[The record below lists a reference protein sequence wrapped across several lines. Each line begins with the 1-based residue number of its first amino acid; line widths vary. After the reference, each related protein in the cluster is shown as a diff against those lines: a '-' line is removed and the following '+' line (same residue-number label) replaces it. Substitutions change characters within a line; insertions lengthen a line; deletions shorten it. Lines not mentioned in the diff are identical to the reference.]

1 MVVERESSNRKLFGA
16 RTAAMFLCV
25 LLVLSML
32 PITSASTDAASAGE
46 QRVTISPDKMPESAT
61 YIQVNNFKFDP
72 LVEGPSIPDSLS
84 YDQLNPNV
92 QTYYIVQFK
101 GPITAQMKSDLTSTG
116 VTILQYV
123 NTNAFIVR
131 ADWATI
137 EKAKALPSVRWAG
150 VFEPAY
156 KLSPRLSDDYD
167 EMVSLAKERDMNG
180 LLAAGGMESV
190 SRPIKSHVPST
201 PYGALGS
208 YSIAPNANVRPNP
221 ADTVQAADESRIA
234 VLITTFEKSH
244 VDAVAEVVSL
254 LGGTDILTSYDS
266 WGMIKAEVD
275 KGALAQISHIPDV
288 MWIDRDT
295 DAYFFNDIA
304 RWVIQSGDGDD
315 FATPIHDQG
324 IWGTGQTVTL
334 ADTGLDY
341 DHNAFYDPANSTPGP
356 NHRKVTD
363 YYTPPGG
370 QGDNQDEDIN
380 HGSHTSGTVAGD
392 DGTWHVYDGTPT
404 GSNGAAGP
412 HDGQAFDAFIQM
424 QDLSIDG
431 YSVGIPSDLHDLFQ
445 PAADRDSWIHSNSW
459 GSWGNDYITEA
470 AQTDDFL
477 WNNQEFL
484 VLFAAGNAG
493 SSLESISPFATAKN
507 VIAVGATFNE
517 LNREDV
523 AGFSSRGPCAD
534 GRIKP
539 DVMAPGV
546 DIWSVHGMDPGPTTN
561 QYWRLSG
568 TSMATPTAAGAAALV
583 RQYYM
588 DGFYPT
594 GTKNAGFAFTP
605 TAALIKATL
614 VNGAAEMTGMGAYE
628 NGEYWYPNDNQGW
641 GRILLDDAMYFQG
654 DDRGLVIDDNRG
666 GIGTGDS
673 AAYSLAIGDAALPI
687 EITLVWT
694 DYPGVPFTSPALVN
708 DLDLVV
714 TAPDGTVYRGNA
726 YQGYNPGESVPDAS
740 VADRANNVESVLVIT
755 NVQTGIWKVEVVGYN
770 TPYGPQ
776 PYAIVMTGGVAT
788 SRGVIAMDEEFYRSD
803 AVVALTVVDRDLDVD
818 NGSVDI
824 ANANMSSDTE
834 PVPEEIVL
842 TETGLST
849 GVFKAFVSLQNSP
862 TAVPGDG
869 ILQVQNGDM
878 ITAAYFDADDGMGGS
893 NFSYDYAWVDDSPPV
908 ISNVNVTN
916 LRFSRATIVWTTDEP
931 SDSTV
936 YYGISAPPMGSVS
949 NPYLVTSHSISL
961 TGLLENT
968 TYCFAVQSTDD
979 PGNTALDDN
988 GTVYYWFET
997 PPKPPIAPPN
1007 EDWPTFHNN
1016 EVRQG
1021 VSPCRLSLPLEM
1033 VWSSGPN
1040 YGSMYSGSLYA
1051 DGILFSQTADG
1062 IIRAMDAFTG
1072 ALIWARALADQG
1084 VYVGT
1089 PTVANGMVYG
1099 IFTSMNDSRVYA
1111 LDEFTGET
1119 IWSVGQET
1127 GMRFNELIFMAAADG
1142 LVFGSAWSGEVF
1154 ALDAFTGGVVWS
1166 YQAGSPPF
1174 GGPTIADGTLYQGTE
1189 DGRMLALDEFSGGFV
1204 WEQFVDG
1211 TVWTSPLY
1219 AQNCLYFGTYGGTM
1233 YCLDAASGAVIWSQ
1247 PSLGIMDS
1255 STPAFDGLAI
1265 YFGTESGYFFSLD
1278 ATDGS
1283 ILWATPAMSSI
1294 YGSVAYANGYVF
1306 GTSWAPYL
1314 YVMDAMTGAV
1324 VEQDYVNPAGFI
1336 TSPAIADG
1344 WVWLHGIDGVVYAL
1358 RGQLPVALLVSPSV
1372 QSRDV
1377 LPSSVV
1383 DYELNV
1389 TNLGTSGP
1397 DTFDATV
1404 VSGPFGWSVELM
1416 EPDGVTPLNDTD
1428 GDFLPDTGSLS
1439 TGSSKIVIVRV
1450 SVPGSVTSGDI
1461 ETTVV
1466 TFTSSNDANV
1476 SRSAMATSIV
1486 PLPGVS
1492 IGPGRYFAANPGDV
1506 VTATMTVKNMGAFP
1520 DTIDIIALSDDGW
1533 AVTLFK
1539 ADGTSPLTD
1548 TDGDLVPDT
1557 GLLPGLGQTDINIQ
1571 VEVPL
1576 GAPMG
1581 AVDRTHVTGTSSNA
1595 SVSDSA
1601 VIVVELTLPP
1611 NEEWPTFQNS
1621 ESRRGISPSTFSPP
1635 LEMQWVAGQFGGAWN
1650 SAPVMA
1656 GGMLFTATMDGYMR
1670 ALDPETG
1677 NVIWQTSVGWPGNPV
1692 ALPTYYEG
1700 VVYGIFYNMSYRVY
1714 ALDAATGAKLWDSY
1728 SSGIFFNPRAAL
1740 NAADGMVFAGQDGG
1754 DWVALDA
1761 ETGAIVWTYPTYVQ
1775 TWGGMA
1781 VGPGMVFG
1789 GDAWG
1794 CNLYALDEFT
1804 GELVWSTRLLSDISS
1819 CPMYAQGK
1827 VFVATNGGLVYALDA
1842 ATGGVVWQANVP
1854 GWIWM
1859 TTPTYGGVAIYLGTE
1874 LGVYF
1879 ALDTADGSVIW
1890 ETPVGGTIA
1899 SSAAL
1904 VNGYLYGT
1912 SYSGELYTLDADTG
1926 QVIDMDYLYTASTCS
1941 LAVSGPWLWA
1951 MDDSGYVYGFLGE
1964 LPVGLMLS
1972 PLSQGNETL
1981 PGTTVTYA
1989 LAVKN
1994 IGTLGNDTFDATI
2007 IPGVNGWSVSL
2018 YESDGVTQ
2026 LPDTD
2031 SDGVPDTGS
2040 LPTGM
2045 DCTVVVSVDVPSDAV
2060 GGSIEL
2066 SKVRFTSSTDTGIF
2080 KDASFITEVPPPE
2093 VRIGPSQ
2100 YAYVSPGTVT
2110 TFSLTV
2116 ANDGG
2121 LDDVIDFNVTS
2132 SQGWPVLVLREDG
2145 ITPLNDTDGDGL
2157 VDTGPVPG
2165 LSEVRIKVDVAVP
2178 VDAPF
2183 GRVCK
2188 VTVLALS
2195 SLSTNAT
2202 DIALLRLEA
2211 SGPPSKDWPTFQHDN
2226 RRSGIA
2232 PENFSLPL
2240 ASSWSY
2246 VGYGGSSSYLSPV
2259 VSEGIVYYTND
2270 AGRIMAVDTCSGEE
2284 IWAIVL
2290 GPNWPMSTPAVAD
2303 GIVYVSAASGN
2314 MSLCMHALDALT
2326 GSELWSYTTQSGGM
2340 CGTPAVAGGLVF
2352 FANWQEIFALDAYTG
2367 VLAWSSTIVPGIY
2380 FGPSIIEGMVVACGQ
2395 SGAVAAL
2402 DFDGNVVWSMNLAD
2416 TLYAAPSGAD
2426 GMVFI
2431 QGYMTGNLYA
2441 LDSRTGSVLW
2451 TAGVGSFDAPTS
2463 PVVYG
2468 GMVYIPFTWGIRAF
2482 DEYTG
2487 SWQWD
2492 SWLNGPIC
2500 AAISISNGTL
2510 IVGSG
2515 SGYLYMID
2523 ADTGSQL
2530 GMLNTY
2536 VGIYS
2541 SCAIAHGYLYVSTSN
2556 GQLQAFTFEGAGV
2569 AISIEV
2575 VPAASTVSVGDF
2587 ERFDALAKDIYGN
2600 PVPLAHLD
2608 WQILS
2613 GPGTIV
2619 PLSEHGR
2626 TALFLAGTQSGHTTV
2641 RVFAGG
2647 LHTDV
2652 PIEVVPGE
2660 AQTIVIAPTEAEVP
2674 ANSSLQF
2681 TATVFDAF
2689 GNEIVG
2695 ATPSWSS
2702 SIGSIDSNG
2711 LFSAGIVAGTGM
2723 VTASF
2728 GSASAEA
2735 VVVVEPGPLSSV
2747 VISPDSVSLV
2757 VGGLANLGVAGYDEF
2772 GNEIAGL
2779 AFNWSSTIGSVSPV
2793 GDTSLATFLA
2803 GTMAGSGTI
2812 AVECLGVSDEIPV
2825 TVVPGSVSYVEI
2837 APSSSSVQV
2846 GGTVQ
2851 FGASCY
2857 DVYGNEVT
2865 GATVSY
2871 SVVGGIGTVTSG
2883 GLFTAGTVAGSGKV
2897 VVTSGGHSAEASVT
2911 VMPGALH
2918 HITVIPGTVSTSVGS
2933 MSTLAAAGYDQY
2945 NNSISGLTYSWSS
2958 TIGSVSPMADTSQAV
2973 LQAGTV
2979 AGSGSITVSSGG
2991 VSANVP
2997 VQIAA
3002 GALARL
3008 TVSPASASVVVEGT
3022 QQFVAGCY
3030 DMYGNALTGVTV
3042 TYQAQGG
3049 IGTVSSGGLLTAGTS
3064 AGSGKVTASAGGL
3077 VAEASVTVVPGA
3089 LHHITVLPGTVST
3102 TAGGVLALSA
3112 TGYDLHGNA
3121 ISGLTYSWSATIG
3134 SLSPLAGT
3142 SQAVFQVGTASGSG
3156 TVTASVGA
3164 VSANVPVQVAA
3175 GSLARVTIS
3184 PTTVSL
3190 TVQATQQFVV
3200 ACYDAY
3206 GNALSGVTISY
3217 QVQGGIGTVS
3227 SSGMFTAGTASGS
3240 GKVVA
3245 SAGGL
3250 VVESSVAVTPG
3261 ALHHIA
3267 VSPSPISVSVGGVV
3281 TINAVGR
3288 DQFGNDV
3295 PNVQL
3300 IWTASIGNVSA
3311 SGDGSS
3317 AVYQAGT
3324 GVGRGIVT
3332 VRQGS
3337 ISTTLDIEVTVGAL
3351 AKLIIEPAAVV
3362 VQEGSTAALAV
3373 TGYDVYGNMI
3383 PDLTYS
3389 WSIATPGTGAMQ
3401 GTITSSEDTL
3411 TATFSAEGA
3420 GEGDIVV
3427 TVGSVTAAVHVTVT
3441 AKTSTLV
3448 NLGAPLAIA
3457 ALALAV
3463 IALVLLA
3470 MMLRRKSPAT

>member
-1 MVVERESSNRKLFGA
+1 MASNGEDSHSESAWA
-16 RTAAMFLCV
+16 RIVALVICV
-25 LLVLSML
+25 LMVLSAAPFM
-32 PITSASTDAASAGE
+32 IAFSASAGNE
-46 QRVTISPDKMPESAT
+46 SQGPTVMPVTAPEFMN
-61 YIQVNNFKFDP
+61 YIHVNNFRFDP
-72 LVEGPSIPDSLS
+72 LVKMPEIPDSLS
-84 YDQLNPNV
+84 FGSISALEQA
-92 QTYYIVQFK
+92 YYIVQLK
-101 GPITAQMKSDLTSTG
+101 GPITQDMKAALSATGVSVLQYINYNAFVVKSDGTS
-116 VTILQYV
+116 I
-123 NTNAFIVR
+123 
-131 ADWATI
+131 
-137 EKAKALPSVRWAG
+137 AKAESLWCTRWVG

-156 KLSPRLSDDYD
+156 KISPRLSSDFDKLLETIEASSGTSSSSAQVTYISGGLSNAAVEQSARYD
-167 EMVSLAKERDMNG
+167 VSSLTEKSSARTTATLSAG
-180 LLAAGGMESV
+180 LS
-190 SRPIKSHVPST
+190 S
-201 PYGALGS
+201 
-208 YSIAPNANVRPNP
+208 ANVNRVDSSLGGASPTTI
-221 ADTVQAADESRIA
+221 TVE
-234 VLITTFEKSH
+234 VLTFEKSR
-244 VDAVAEVVSL
+244 VLEVADALSQLGAKGIVYSTAGDGKLRATIDRGAEQ
-254 LGGTDILTSYDS
+254 
-266 WGMIKAEVD
+266 
-275 KGALAQISHIPDV
+275 ALAHEMGV
-288 MWIDRDT
+288 MWIDRYVQPT
-295 DAYFFNDIA
+295 VFNDIA
-304 RWVIQSGDGDD
+304 RWVVQSNDD
-315 FATPIHDQG
+315 IGYSTPVHDNG
-324 IWGTGQTVTL
+324 IWGTGQTVTIG
-334 ADTGLDY
+334 DTGLDY
-341 DHNAFYDPANSTPGP
+341 DHDAFEDPANNTPGP

-363 YYTPPGG
+363 YYVPSDAGG
-370 QGDNQDEDIN
+370 DYSDEDIN
-380 HGSHTSGTVAGD
+380 HGTHVSGTVAGD
-392 DGTWHVYDGTPT
+392 DGTWHVYDGDPFGSSGPT
-404 GSNGAAGP
+404 GP
-412 HDGQAFDAFIQM
+412 HDGQAFDAKIQM
-424 QDLSIDG
+424 QDLSPDG
-431 YSVGIPSDLHDLFQ
+431 YYVYPPTNIADMYSE
-445 PAADRDSWIHSNSW
+445 AASRGSYIHTNSW
-459 GSWGNDYITEA
+459 GSSGAAYIPEA
-470 AQTDDFL
+470 ADTDQFIWD
-477 WNNQEFL
+477 NQEFL
-484 VLFAAGNAG
+484 VLYAAANPG
-493 SSLESISPFATAKN
+493 SGSGWINPYSTAKN
-507 VIAVGATFNE
+507 VISVGAT
-517 LNREDV
+517 LNGAMRDDM
-523 AGFSSRGPCAD
+523 ASFSGRGPASD

-539 DVMAPGV
+539 DVTAPGV
-546 DIWSVHGMDPGPTTN
+546 DIWSARGGDPYNDYDT
-561 QYWRLSG
+561 YWQLSG
-568 TSMATPTAAGAAALV
+568 TSMATPCVAGCAALV
-583 RQYYM
+583 RQYFM

-594 GTKNAGFAFTP
+594 GSSVPVNGFTP
-605 TAALIKATL
+605 SAALIKAVL
-614 VNGAAEMTGMGAYE
+614 INGADEMTGTGAYE
-628 NGEYWYPNDNQGW
+628 NGEYFYPNDSQGW
-641 GRILLDDAMYFQG
+641 GRIDLDNALYFSG
-654 DDRGLVIDDNRG
+654 DSRGLVAVDDRSGLN
-666 GIGTGDS
+666 TG
-673 AAYSLAIGDAALPI
+673 ATVTYQLAIGSGDQPV
-687 EITLVWT
+687 EITLVWS
-694 DYPGVPFTSPALVN
+694 DYPGVAMSDPNLVN
-708 DLDLVV
+708 DLDLTVY
-714 TAPDGTVYRGNA
+714 APDGTIYRGNM
-726 YQGYNPGESVPDAS
+726 YTGYSPGESEPNPAS
-740 VADRANNVESVLVIT
+740 NDRLNNVEGVLAISGA
-755 NVQTGIWKVEVVGYN
+755 QPGIWTVSVSGYN
-770 TPYGPQ
+770 VPMGPQ
-776 PYAIVMTGGVAT
+776 PFALIMTGAIAT
-788 SRGVIAMDEEFYRSD
+788 QKGTIQMDSATYQSS
-803 AVVALTVVDRDLDVD
+803 AYVNITVVDTGLDL
-818 NGSVDI
+818 NP
-824 ANANMSSDTE
+824 NATDTATVEMSSSTE
-834 PVPEEIVL
+834 TTPEIVIL
-842 TETGLST
+842 TETAKSSSVFRGWIQLDNSATPVSDGL
-849 GVFKAFVSLQNSP
+849 
-862 TAVPGDG
+862 
-869 ILQVQNGDM
+869 LQVQNGDL
-878 ITAAYFDADDGMGGS
+878 ITAAYYDANDSLGGS
-893 NFSYDYAWVDDSPPV
+893 GYVYDYAVVDDSPPIIYGV
-908 ISNVNVTN
+908 QITNV
-916 LRFSRATIVWTTDEP
+916 RFSRATVEWRTDEP
-931 SDSTV
+931 ADSVV
-936 YYGISAPPMGSVS
+936 YLGTTPPPMSTAW
-949 NPYLVTSHSISL
+949 NARLVYNHTISL
-961 TGLLENT
+961 TGLAENT
-968 TYCFAVQSTDD
+968 TYCVAVQSTDEA
-979 PGNTALDDN
+979 GNSAYDDN
-988 GTVYYWFET
+988 GTSYYWFTT
-997 PPKPPIAPPN
+997 PVRPPIAPPN

-1040 YGSMYSGSLYA
+1040 YGSEYSGPLYA

-1062 IIRAMDAFTG
+1062 YIRAMDAFTG

-1127 GMRFNELIFMAAADG
+1127 GMRFDEWTFMAAADG

-1166 YQAGSPPF
+1166 YQAGSPPL
-1174 GGPTIADGTLYQGTE
+1174 GGPTIADGMLYQGTE
-1189 DGRMLALDEFSGGFV
+1189 DGRMLALGEFSGGFV

-1219 AQNCLYFGTYGGTM
+1219 AQNCLYFGTYGETM
-1233 YCLDAASGAVIWSQ
+1233 YCLDAASGAVIWSR
-1247 PSLGIMDS
+1247 PSLGLMDS

-1306 GTSWAPYL
+1306 GTSWGPYL

-1324 VEQDYVNPAGFI
+1324 VEQDYVSPAGFI

-1344 WVWLHGIDGVVYAL
+1344 WVWLHSIDGIVYAL
-1358 RGQLPVALLVSPSV
+1358 RGQLPVALSVSPSV

-1461 ETTVV
+1461 ETMVV
-1466 TFTSSNDANV
+1466 TFTSNNDANV

-1539 ADGTSPLTD
+1539 ADGTSLLTD

-1557 GLLPGLGQTDINIQ
+1557 GLLPGLGQTDINVQ

-1576 GAPMG
+1576 GVPMG

-1656 GGMLFTATMDGYMR
+1656 EGMLFTATMDGYMR

-1827 VFVATNGGLVYALDA
+1827 VFVATGAGIVYALDA
-1842 ATGGVVWQANVP
+1842 ATGGVVWQTNVP
-1854 GWIWM
+1854 GMIWM

-1874 LGVYF
+1874 SGEYF
-1879 ALDTADGSVIW
+1879 ALDTADGSVMW
-1890 ETPVGGTIA
+1890 ETRVGGMIA

-1912 SYSGELYTLDADTG
+1912 SYSGELYTLDAATG
-1926 QVIDMDYLYTASTCS
+1926 QVIDVDYLYTASTCS
-1941 LAVSGPWLWA
+1941 LAVSGPWVWA

-2145 ITPLNDTDGDGL
+2145 IIPLNDTDGDGL

-2178 VDAPF
+2178 VDAPV

-2211 SGPPSKDWPTFQHDN
+2211 TGPPSKDWPTFQHDN

-2246 VGYGGSSSYLSPV
+2246 VGYGGGSSYLSPV

-2270 AGRIMAVDTCSGEE
+2270 AGRIMAVDACSGEE
-2284 IWAIVL
+2284 IWAVVL

-2326 GSELWSYTTQSGGM
+2326 GSELWGYTTQSGGM

-2380 FGPSIIEGMVVACGQ
+2380 FGPSIIEGMVVACGE

-2431 QGYMTGNLYA
+2431 QGYMTGSLYT

-2451 TAGVGSFDAPTS
+2451 TAGVGSFGAPTS

-2556 GQLQAFTFEGAGV
+2556 GQLQAFSFEGAGV

-2619 PLSEHGR
+2619 PLSEHGM

-2641 RVFAGG
+2641 RVFTGG

-2674 ANSSLQF
+2674 VNSSLQF

-2747 VISPDSVSLV
+2747 MISPDSVSLV
-2757 VGGLANLGVAGYDEF
+2757 VGGLANFGVAGYDEF

-2825 TVVPGSVSYVEI
+2825 TVAPGSVSYVEI

-2933 MSTLAAAGYDQY
+2933 VTPLGAAGYDQY

-2997 VQIAA
+2997 VQVAA
-3002 GALARL
+3002 GALASL
-3008 TVSPASASVVVEGT
+3008 TISPASASVVVQGT
-3022 QQFVAGCY
+3022 QQFTVGCY

-3042 TYQAQGG
+3042 TYQA
-3049 IGTVSSGGLLTAGTS
+3049 
-3064 AGSGKVTASAGGL
+3064 
-3077 VAEASVTVVPGA
+3077 
-3089 LHHITVLPGTVST
+3089 
-3102 TAGGVLALSA
+3102 
-3112 TGYDLHGNA
+3112 
-3121 ISGLTYSWSATIG
+3121 
-3134 SLSPLAGT
+3134 
-3142 SQAVFQVGTASGSG
+3142 
-3156 TVTASVGA
+3156 
-3164 VSANVPVQVAA
+3164 
-3175 GSLARVTIS
+3175 
-3184 PTTVSL
+3184 
-3190 TVQATQQFVV
+3190 
-3200 ACYDAY
+3200 
-3206 GNALSGVTISY
+3206 
-3217 QVQGGIGTVS
+3217 QGGIGTVS

-3261 ALHHIA
+3261 ALHHIDA
-3267 VSPSPISVSVGGVV
+3267 SPSPISVRVGGVV

-3300 IWTASIGNVSA
+3300 IWTATIGNVSA

-3324 GVGRGIVT
+3324 GVGRGTVT

-3337 ISTTLDIEVTVGAL
+3337 ISRVVDIEVTVGAL

-3401 GTITSSEDTL
+3401 GTITPSEDTL

-3470 MMLRRKSPAT
+3470 MMLRRKPPAT